1 MGTRSLTFVY
11 TEQGDTIVCLYRQ
24 YDGYPEG
31 HGKELA
37 TILSTTLSN
46 GMECLSASIVAKLK
60 TGAYNIYL
68 YPSDTDDA
76 GQDYE
81 YHIYENRVEILS
93 HPFPDRKIFSGSYS
107 EFMDFCNALQGETA

>member
-68 YPSDTDDA
+68 YPTSVNDA
-76 GQDYE
+76 WQEYE
-81 YHIYENRVEILS
+81 YHVYEEEVEVIKTYPERHS
-93 HPFPDRKIFSGSYS
+93 IFAGSYS
-107 EFMDFCNALQGETA
+107 EFMNFCNSFAEA

>member
-1 MGTRSLTFVY
+1 MGTRSLTFTYHNSEKV
-11 TEQGDTIVCLYRQ
+11 ICLYRQ
-24 YDGYPEG
+24 FDGYPEG

-68 YPSDTDDA
+68 YPTSVNDA
-76 GQDYE
+76 WQEYE
-81 YHIYENRVEILS
+81 YHVYEDAVDVIKTYPERHS
-93 HPFPDRKIFSGSYS
+93 IFAGSYS
-107 EFMDFCNALQGETA
+107 EFMDFCNSTVGA